1 MDPQVTS
8 IRQAIADTRAAMT
21 QKIELLEAR
30 VRRTVHRVKTTGAY
44 RVDQAI
50 LNPEKG
56 VQQVGAAARAVLQL
70 SPWLLVG
77 GSLVWSYWRDREPNR
92 PAAWLTRSGEQ
103 DRVKAGDDGPP
114 AHRAA
119 GPALVSA
126 SPPADGGVNEPA
138 RVRIHSRPRQA
149 PIQEAP
155 PGGHASPMPQPGRKQ
170 RRTSLSQQLKE
181 AWTFGGLSPKE
192 LGRRVMREI
201 QRDDCMGRAAQ
212 LAYYLLFALFPF
224 FLFLTTLLGY
234 LPISNLL
241 DQLMALLTQLLPRDA
256 LALVQDNVHQ
266 LVAGQRG
273 GLLSFGILAALWTS
287 SSAVTAIMDSL
298 NRAYN
303 VEESRPFWKV
313 RGLAILLTIGLS
325 LLIIVSLVLLTF
337 GPQIG
342 GWIAD
347 YLGLGG
353 VFQVA
358 WNLLRWPVIVFF
370 LILALALVY
379 YLAPDVEQEWKWIT
393 PGAVCVTL
401 AWIGASLG
409 FAFYVNNFGSYN
421 VTYGSIGT
429 VIVLLTWMYVTGLLI
444 LVGGEINSEIEH
456 AAPSGKEPGEKEQPQ
471 T

>member
-1 MDPQVTS
+1 M
-8 IRQAIADTRAAMT
+8 
-21 QKIELLEAR
+21 
-30 VRRTVHRVKTTGAY
+30 H
-44 RVDQAI
+44 
-50 LNPEKG
+50 
-56 VQQVGAAARAVLQL
+56 
-70 SPWLLVG
+70 
-77 GSLVWSYWRDREPNR
+77 
-92 PAAWLTRSGEQ
+92 
-103 DRVKAGDDGPP
+103 
-114 AHRAA
+114 
-119 GPALVSA
+119 
-126 SPPADGGVNEPA
+126 
-138 RVRIHSRPRQA
+138 
-149 PIQEAP
+149 
-155 PGGHASPMPQPGRKQ
+155 
-170 RRTSLSQQLKE
+170 
-181 AWTFGGLSPKE
+181 
-192 LGRRVMREI
+192 EI
-201 QRDDCMGRAAQ
+201 QRDDCLGRAAQ

-347 YLGLGG
+347 FLGLGG

-393 PGAVCVTL
+393 PGAVCATL

-456 AAPSGKEPGEKEQPQ
+456 AAPSGKAPGEKEQPQ

>member
-1 MDPQVTS
+1 MDPQAAS
-8 IRQAIADTRAAMT
+8 IRQAITDTRAAMT

-30 VRRTVHRVKTTGAY
+30 VQQTVHGVKTMAGD
-44 RVDQAI
+44 VIDQALVKPATRSPRI
-50 LNPEKG
+50 
-56 VQQVGAAARAVLQL
+56 VTAARAVLEL

-77 GSLVWSYWRDREPNR
+77 GGLLWSCGRDRAQDR
-92 PAAWLTRSGEQ
+92 SAAWRTRPTE
-103 DRVKAGDDGPP
+103 RVSAKAWAGRPP
-114 AHRAA
+114 ADRAT

-126 SPPADGGVNEPA
+126 SPHASRGANEPA
-138 RVRIHSRPRQA
+138 RVRVHSRPRQA
-149 PIQEAP
+149 PTPEASP
-155 PGGHASPMPQPGRKQ
+155 DGHAPSSPQSGRAH
-170 RRTSLSQQLKE
+170 RRTTLGQQLKE
-181 AWTFGGLSPKE
+181 AWTLGGLSVKE
-192 LGRRVMREI
+192 LTRRVVHEI
-201 QRDDCMGRAAQ
+201 QQDDCMGRAAQ

-234 LPISNLL
+234 LPVSNLL
-241 DQLMALLTQLLPRDA
+241 DQLMALLAQLLPHDA
-256 LALVQDNVHQ
+256 LALVQDNVHE
-266 LVAGQRG
+266 LVTGQRG

-287 SSAVTAIMDSL
+287 SSAVTAVMDSL

-303 VEESRPFWKV
+303 VEEGRPFWKV

-347 YLGLGG
+347 YMGLGG
-353 VFQVA
+353 AFQVA
-358 WNLLRWPVIVFF
+358 WNILRWPVIVFF
-370 LILALALVY
+370 LILALALIY

-393 PGAVCVTL
+393 PGAVCAVL
-401 AWIGASLG
+401 AWIVASLG

-421 VTYGSIGT
+421 KTYGSIGT

-456 AAPSGKEPGEKEQPQ
+456 AAPSGKAPGEKEQPQ

>member
-1 MDPQVTS
+1 M
-8 IRQAIADTRAAMT
+8 ADTRAAMT
-21 QKIELLEAR
+21 QKMALLEAR
-30 VRRTVHRVKTTGAY
+30 VQQTVHGVKTTAGDV
-44 RVDQAI
+44 VDQMI
-50 LNPEKG
+50 VKPMTRG
-56 VQQVGAAARAVLQL
+56 RRMVVAARAVLEL

-77 GSLVWSYWRDREPNR
+77 GGLLWSYERDRAQDR
-92 PAAWLTRSGEQ
+92 RAAWFPHPTERVSAKVRAGES
-103 DRVKAGDDGPP
+103 P
-114 AHRAA
+114 ADRAA

-126 SPPADGGVNEPA
+126 SPHASVGVKEPA

-149 PIQEAP
+149 STEAS
-155 PGGHASPMPQPGRKQ
+155 PGGHAPPLPQPERAR
-170 RRTSLSQQLKE
+170 RRTTLGQQLKE
-181 AWTFGGLSPKE
+181 AWTLGGLSAKE
-192 LGRRVMREI
+192 LARRVIHEI
-201 QRDDCMGRAAQ
+201 QQDDCVGRAAQ

-234 LPISNLL
+234 LPVSNLL
-241 DQLMALLTQLLPRDA
+241 DQLMALLAQLLPRDA
-256 LALVQDNVHQ
+256 LALVQANVHE
-266 LVAGQRG
+266 LVTGQRG

-287 SSAVTAIMDSL
+287 SSAITAIMDSL

-303 VEESRPFWKV
+303 VEEGRPFWKV

-347 YLGLGG
+347 YMGLGA

-358 WNLLRWPVIVFF
+358 WNILRWPVIVFF
-370 LILALALVY
+370 LILALALIY

-393 PGAVCVTL
+393 PGAVCAVL
-401 AWIGASLG
+401 AWIVASLG
-409 FAFYVNNFGSYN
+409 FGFYVNNFGSYN
-421 VTYGSIGT
+421 KTYGSIGA

-456 AAPSGKEPGEKEQPQ
+456 AAPSGKAPGEKEQPQ